1 MRELYLLIVLGM
13 FVSCERSKNIEKP
26 NETDVPN
33 IRYEILTTLPHDTGA
48 FTEGLVIHHDKIF
61 ESTGYNGQSWISE
74 VNPTS
79 GVSDKKIILPQEY
92 FGEGITILNNKI
104 YQLTY
109 TTKKGFVYDVVTYKK
124 IRDFNYDPAIKQ
136 GWGLTHNGKQ
146 LILSDGTD
154 KIHFMDT
161 SNFNV
166 VKSITVIHGQ
176 SKIAKINELEYIDN
190 FIFANVWETSLIV
203 KIDPATG
210 KVVGVLDL
218 SALTNEIERTHP
230 HADVLNGI
238 AYDKNSKALLVTGK
252 YWPKSYLI
260 RIHE

>member
-1 MRELYLLIVLGM
+1 MRDLYLLIVLSM
-13 FVSCERSKNIEKP
+13 FVSCDRSKSAEKP
-26 NETDVPN
+26 NETDVTN

-48 FTEGLVIHHDKIF
+48 FTEGLVIYHDKIF

-109 TTKKGFVYDVVTYKK
+109 TTKKGFVYDALTYKK
-124 IRDFNYDPAIKQ
+124 IRDFNYDPVIKQ
-136 GWGLTHNGKQ
+136 GWGLTHNGKH

-166 VKSITVIHGQ
+166 VKSITVVHGQ
-176 SKIAKINELEYIDN
+176 SKITKLNELEYIDN
-190 FIFANVWETSLIV
+190 FIFANVWETNLIV

-210 KVVGVLDL
+210 KMIGVLDL
-218 SALTNEIERTHP
+218 SALTNEIERTYP
-230 HADVLNGI
+230 NADVLNGI